1 LGRINVL
8 DNQELFCDIPDR
20 QGRITMAVWVIRIIN
35 GAAPGDPAQFV
46 PQLQPPDA
54 DGLLAQAGDLVS
66 WNNRT
71 DDVHQ
76 PWPTD
81 ANYVPLADAQVGPRG
96 SQNYLSDEIDPD
108 GSSRPSWVV
117 APLTFPAPPPPPPVS
132 GKTIYYCCRL
142 HPQERGK
149 INITP

>member
-1 LGRINVL
+1 M
-8 DNQELFCDIPDR
+8 FCDSGGQ
-20 QGRITMAVWVIRIIN
+20 QGRITMAVWVIRIVD
-35 GAAPGDPAQFV
+35 GANPGDPAVFV

-71 DDVHQ
+71 GDVHQ

-81 ANYVPLADAQVGPRG
+81 ANY
-96 SQNYLSDEIDPD
+96 LSDEIDPG
-108 GSSRPSWVV
+108 GSSRPSWFV
-117 APLTFPAPPPPPPVS
+117 AQLTFPPPPPPPPVS
-132 GKTIYYCCRL
+132 GTTIYYCCKL

-149 INITP
+149 ITITP